1 MLHLIFNNNMKTIS
15 GKEINVRANK
25 SKRTF
30 TIRTNGFKYRTVRM
44 NKEEFNNNSNNT
56 ANDWNYFLHSCS
68 GDYYKV

>member
-1 MLHLIFNNNMKTIS
+1 MKTIS

-44 NKEEFNNNSNNT
+44 DQEEFNNNSNNT
-56 ANDWNYFLHSCS
+56 ANDWNDFLHSCS
-68 GDYYKV
+68 GDYYRV

>member
-1 MLHLIFNNNMKTIS
+1 MKTIS

-30 TIRTNGFKYRTVRM
+30 TIRTNGFKYRTVIM
-44 NKEEFNNNSNNT
+44 NKEDFANNMHNT
-56 ANDWNYFLHSCS
+56 TNDWNYFLHSCS

>member
-1 MLHLIFNNNMKTIS
+1 MKIIQEN
-15 GKEINVRANK
+15 KINVCANK

-30 TIRTNGFKYRTVRM
+30 TIRVNGNKYRTVRM

-56 ANDWNYFLHSCS
+56 ANDWRYFLHSCS